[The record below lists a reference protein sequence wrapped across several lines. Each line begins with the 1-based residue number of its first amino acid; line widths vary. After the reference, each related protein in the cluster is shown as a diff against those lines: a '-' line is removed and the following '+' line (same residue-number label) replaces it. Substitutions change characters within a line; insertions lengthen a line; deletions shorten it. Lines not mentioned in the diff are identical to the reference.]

1 MPIILANQNNQ
12 KTNNLFGGEGLII
25 VLYLALTGY
34 FVYRAFATIRANK
47 NAKGEVFKV
56 AKQNNRIM
64 NILLFV
70 IAGLGVYNL
79 VQGMYSSGVLMVLL
93 SIALAFESL
102 TKNVIASNGFVADS
116 KWIEW
121 DQLKKWQINKQTGE
135 VSVLYKSGID
145 EKTGFFRIKKE
156 QADLI
161 QDLFKKYK
169 LKK

>member
-1 MPIILANQNNQ
+1 MIL
-12 KTNNLFGGEGLII
+12 
-25 VLYLALTGY
+25 
-34 FVYRAFATIRANK
+34 
-47 NAKGEVFKV
+47 
-56 AKQNNRIM
+56 
-64 NILLFV
+64 
-70 IAGLGVYNL
+70 
-79 VQGMYSSGVLMVLL
+79 SGVLMLVL
-93 SIALAFESL
+93 SIALTIESM

-121 DQLKKWQINKQTGE
+121 DQLKKWQIDKERGE

-156 QADLI
+156 EASLI

>member
-12 KTNNLFGGEGLII
+12 NSNNLFGGGGFLV

-34 FVYRAFATIRANK
+34 FLYRAFATMRANK
-47 NAKGEVFKV
+47 NATGEIYKV
-56 AKQNNRIM
+56 TKQNNRMM
-64 NILLFV
+64 NILLIL
-70 IAGLGVYNL
+70 IAGLGIYNL
-79 VQGMYSSGVLMVLL
+79 IQGLILSGILMLVL
-93 SIALAFESL
+93 SIALTIESM
-102 TKNVIASNGFVADS
+102 TKNVIASNGFVADA

-121 DQLKKWQINKQTGE
+121 DQLKKWQIDTERGE

-145 EKTGFFRIKKE
+145 EKSGFFRIKKE
-156 QADLI
+156 EAALI

>member
-1 MPIILANQNNQ
+1 MFIILANQNNQ
-12 KTNNLFGGEGLII
+12 NSNSIFGGEGLLV

-34 FVYRAFATIRANK
+34 FLYRSFATIKANK
-47 NAKGEVFKV
+47 NATGEVYKV
-56 AKQNNRIM
+56 TKQNNKM
-64 NILLFV
+64 MSILVFL
-70 IAGLGVYNL
+70 IAGLGIYNL
-79 VQGMYSSGVLMVLL
+79 IQGMILSGVLMLVL
-93 SIALAFESL
+93 SIALTIESM

-121 DQLKKWQINKQTGE
+121 DQLKKWQIDKERGE

-156 QADLI
+156 EASLI